1 MSYNRVIV
9 ELLNDMPTNRRR
21 VQTYVSPTTYAW
33 LEAFAEEQGKSLS
46 EVVSELLQTV
56 CVDGV
61 SISTPA
67 FNHNN
72 PYVTREEI
80 DNLLHHFWERVTS
93 LVVREIASATATQS
107 SIVGMLTAAVSMKPD
122 QISDI
127 AGEVSQ
133 VLNPSAENSSSKSKS
148 KARRSPTA

>member
-1 MSYNRVIV
+1 MSANRK
-9 ELLNDMPTNRRR
+9 R

-46 EVVSELLQTV
+46 EVVADLLQTV

-72 PYVTREEI
+72 PYVTREEL

-93 LVVREIASATATQS
+93 LVVREIASAAATQS

-122 QISDI
+122 QIPAI
-127 AGEVSQ
+127 ADEVSQ
-133 VLNPSAENSSSKSKS
+133 VLNPTDEKQPSKPKSKS
-148 KARRSPTA
+148 RRSPTA